1 MIQLTDIQRQAV
13 LHTDTPA
20 LVVAGAGSG
29 KTRTLT
35 AKIAHL
41 ISLGFK
47 PESILAITFTNK
59 AAEEMKTRL
68 VKLTGLPLKSF
79 PWVRTYHSA
88 CFRILKIH
96 CNLLG
101 FSQPLQIFSPYQ
113 QKKILTEIFIN
124 LNYDKKNLQ
133 TAAANI
139 SMAKNSGNHV
149 KYFDEKTNLF
159 QINIYEIYKEYEKA
173 LFNANAVD
181 FDNILMFV
189 RNILRDNQDLRK
201 QYKQKFKYILVD
213 EYQDSNNIQDEL
225 TKQFLDKGNLFCVGD
240 DWQSV
245 YGFRGSNINNF
256 INFKNNYPDAKIFRL
271 EENFRSADEIIKV
284 ANDLIENNFN
294 KISKECFSKKKG
306 GIISEHRFPDETS
319 EANWIVK
326 KINSLSDAKINLNKI
341 AVLYRTKACSYA
353 FEKAFRTHGISYKM
367 LGSKGFFE
375 RKEIMDITCYL
386 IAAVYPNDNV
396 AFERIIN
403 LPKRGIGPKMLNKIS
418 SMMEKGVSLSDAA
431 RQTILKKIMS
441 EKIHRAL
448 KTLMGALDKIK
459 LLSPDMAIKEVLYQL
474 KYLDYLKKYSKTDA
488 EFISRKENIDE
499 LIYTASKKKDII
511 EFLEEASLVKED
523 KKDDNEENSEAVNL
537 STIHASKGLE
547 FTAVFV
553 TCCEEQLFPHWK
565 SLNSKEELEE
575 ERRLMYVAITRAEHY
590 LYLTSSSF
598 RRNQSSRKSRFIFEM
613 LI

>member
-1 MIQLTDIQRQAV
+1 MIQLTDVQKQAV

-41 ISLGFK
+41 ISLDFE
-47 PESILAITFTNK
+47 PERILAITFTNK

-68 VKLTGLPLKSF
+68 VQLTGLPFKRF

-88 CFRILKIH
+88 CFKILKNH
-96 CNLLG
+96 FRLLG
-101 FSQPLQIFSPYQ
+101 FSQSPQIFLPYH
-113 QKKILTEIFIN
+113 QKKILGEIFVK
-124 LNYDKKNLQ
+124 LNYDKKNLP
-133 TAAANI
+133 AASANI
-139 SMAKNSGNHV
+139 SMAKNSGNHI
-149 KYFDEKTNLF
+149 KYFDEKTTGYPVNYHEVYKKYEETLF
-159 QINIYEIYKEYEKA
+159 A
-173 LFNANAVD
+173 ANAVD

-189 RNILRDNQDLRK
+189 RNILRDNPDLRK
-201 QYKQKFKYILVD
+201 KYKEKFQYILVD

-225 TKQFLDKGNLFCVGD
+225 TKQLLYKGNLFCVGD

-256 INFKNNYPDAKIFRL
+256 INFKNRYPDAKIFRL
-271 EENFRSADEIIKV
+271 EENFRSADEIIKI
-284 ANDLIENNFN
+284 ANDLIENNYN
-294 KISKECFSKKKG
+294 KISKECFSKKQG
-306 GIISEHRFPDETS
+306 GIIDEHRFPDETS
-319 EANWIVK
+319 EAAWVAK
-326 KINSLSDAKINLNKI
+326 KIISLNRSKSNLNKI

-353 FEKAFRTHGISYKM
+353 FEKAFRSYGISYKM

-386 IAAVYPNDNV
+386 MAAVYHNDNT

-418 SMMEKGVSLSDAA
+418 SMMRDGASLSDAA
-431 RQTILKKIMS
+431 RQTVIKKIMS
-441 EKIHRAL
+441 EKIHQSL
-448 KTLMGALDKIK
+448 KTLMNTLDKIK
-459 LLSPDMAIKEVLYQL
+459 LLSPDLAIKEVLYQL
-474 KYLDYLKKYSKTDA
+474 NYLDYLKKYSKSDT

-499 LIYTASKKKDII
+499 LIYTASKKTDII

-523 KKDDNEENSEAVNL
+523 KKDDNEENSEAVSL

-547 FTAVFV
+547 FAVVFV
-553 TCCEEQLFPHWK
+553 TCCEENLFPHWR
-565 SLNSKEELEE
+565 SVNSEKELEE
-575 ERRLMYVAITRAEHY
+575 ERRLMYVAITRAEQY

-598 RRNQSSRKSRFIFEM
+598 RRNQNCRKSRFIYEM